1 MSDFDKKSIKD
12 REFSKFNETSGGK
25 TAVNVIP
32 LNSGSIIEGISYDY
46 LFVDRPDNVTEVY
59 TYYNGGAEGALVA
72 TVTVTYYDTGK
83 KKIKSVSR
91 S

>member
-1 MSDFDKKSIKD
+1 MADIEKPLPVYIA
-12 REFSKFNETSGGK
+12 SG
-25 TAVNVIP
+25 
-32 LNSGSIIEGISYDY
+32 SGSIIEGISYDY
-46 LFVDRPDNVTEVY
+46 IFADRPDNVTEVY
-59 TYYNGGAEGALVA
+59 TYYNGGAEGTLVA